1 MKQNIL
7 FAIAFFTLSFTVT
20 IAADP
25 QEEPISDSAPTTA
38 LVEKINGLSPK
49 KAKRPNPLNF
59 SADFGSTQN
68 PQDALSEKIKHSVV
82 QLSLKGKEIA
92 LKIFTYENMNAVKV
106 FIISA
111 TITCF
116 WAAGEFIKWV
126 FNRLNSLRITFAAP
140 KLTEKTS

>member
-1 MKQNIL
+1 LPLIPKKNLSLIL
-7 FAIAFFTLSFTVT
+7 PQQRHLSK
-20 IAADP
+20 
-25 QEEPISDSAPTTA
+25 
-38 LVEKINGLSPK
+38 KINGLSPK

-92 LKIFTYENMNAVKV
+92 LKIFTYENMYALKV
-106 FIISA
+106 FLIST

-126 FNRLNSLRITFAAP
+126 FNMLNSLRITY
-140 KLTEKTS
+140 LTQKPVAKTS